1 MTKRDYYDVLGVDKN
16 ASEKEIK
23 MAFRKLAKK
32 YHPDVS
38 KEPDAEEKF
47 KEAQEA
53 YAVLSDEG
61 RRKQYDQFG
70 HAAFNN
76 NGAGGAG
83 GFSGFDFSGF
93 DFSDIFDNLFDFGMG
108 GSSFGFSSGRKSKRK
123 SRGNDSLFLMKVSF
137 MEAVLGTTKEIE
149 ITTMDTCSHCDGK
162 GGHGEHTCDE
172 CHGSGTVTSSQN
184 TLFGSFLTKTTCP
197 HCKGEGVTFDKTC
210 YKCHGTGRV
219 KTTKTVEVKVPEGVD
234 TGNRRRLAG
243 YGEAS
248 LNGGPN
254 GDLYIEFQVEDHDF
268 YERDGNDIYMTL
280 PITITEAILGTKKD
294 VKLLN
299 SIVTLNIPAGANS
312 GDKHRI
318 RGKGIKDVNYNSYGD
333 FYVILKVITP
343 KKLSREQKK
352 LIEKLSS
359 TDLSDKSIDRYNKF
373 LTK

>member
-1 MTKRDYYDVLGVDKN
+1 MTKRDYYEVLGVDKN

-23 MAFRKLAKK
+23 MAFRRLAKK

-70 HAAFNN
+70 HAAFDN

-83 GFSGFDFSGF
+83 GFGGFDFSGF
-93 DFSDIFDNLFDFGMG
+93 DFSEIFDNLFDFGMG
-108 GSSFGFSSGRKSKRK
+108 GSPFGFSSGKKSKRK
-123 SRGNDSLFLMKVSF
+123 TKGNDSLLLMEISF
-137 MEAVLGTTKEIE
+137 MEAALGGTKEIE
-149 ITTMDTCSHCDGK
+149 ITTMDACPTCNGK

-172 CHGSGTVTSSQN
+172 CHGSGSITSEQS
-184 TLFGSFLTKTTCP
+184 TLFGSFLTRTTCP
-197 HCKGEGVTFDKTC
+197 TCKGEGVTFDSTC
-210 YKCHGTGRV
+210 SKCRGTGRV
-219 KTTKTVEVKVPEGVD
+219 KTIKNVDVKIPEGID
-234 TGNRRRLAG
+234 TGNRIRLSG
-243 YGEAS
+243 YGES
-248 LNGGPN
+248 SINGGEN
-254 GDLYIEFQVEDHDF
+254 GDLYIEFKVNSHEF
-268 YERDGNDIYMTL
+268 YERDGKDVYMEL

-299 SIVTLNIPAGANS
+299 SIVTLTIPAGSNS

-318 RGKGIKDVNYNSYGD
+318 RGKGIKDVNYNDHGD
-333 FYVILKVITP
+333 FYVILNVVTP

-352 LIEKLSS
+352 LIEKLSD
-359 TDLSDKSIDRYNKF
+359 TDLSDKKIDKYNKF
-373 LTK
+373 LNK